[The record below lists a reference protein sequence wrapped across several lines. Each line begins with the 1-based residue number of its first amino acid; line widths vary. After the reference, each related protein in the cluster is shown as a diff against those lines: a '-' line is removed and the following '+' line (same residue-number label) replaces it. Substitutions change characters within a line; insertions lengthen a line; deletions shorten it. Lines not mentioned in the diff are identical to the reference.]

1 MTGKP
6 FIKTRVLVS
15 SQFVSPLSGRKDF
28 DEAALAFKKAVLES
42 IRSPRLNAELSV
54 KSAAMSGSIGENKK
68 NYEDTDGKTRTNNGA
83 APGTVEIAGGYR
95 YKKGAKFEKGK
106 VLQLFPTRDS
116 KASLKKTVNF

>member
-15 SQFVSPLSGRKDF
+15 HQFVSPLSGRKDF

-68 NYEDTDGKTRTNNGA
+68 NYEDTSPFAITI
-83 APGTVEIAGGYR
+83 AP
-95 YKKGAKFEKGK
+95 
-106 VLQLFPTRDS
+106 
-116 KASLKKTVNF
+116 